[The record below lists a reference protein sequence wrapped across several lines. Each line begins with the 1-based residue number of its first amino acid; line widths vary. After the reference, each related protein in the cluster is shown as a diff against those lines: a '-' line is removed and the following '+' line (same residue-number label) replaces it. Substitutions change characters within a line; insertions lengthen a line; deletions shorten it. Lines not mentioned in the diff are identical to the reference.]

1 VAERR
6 VSGRRSGPARRKP
19 LFLAIDFGSSHV
31 RAAVGGSAGA
41 PVAAA
46 SRRLKYFVPEGGPDT
61 AREFDPEAVWG
72 LVCTCVK
79 EAVRESGARPDQIA
93 GIGVTGQRLGLV
105 LFDRS
110 GKELYG
116 GPNTDAR
123 AVFEGAEI
131 DASLGDAI
139 WRATGHG
146 PAMLLAWSKL
156 LWFKRQAPA
165 VFARARSV
173 SGLADWL
180 VYRMTGVLLMESAQ
194 GADSGMALVATG
206 LPAAAFIEPLG
217 LSEIYL
223 PPSCQPGTVAGTLK
237 SAAARQLGLRE
248 GVPVVPAGPDTQ
260 AGLAGMGV
268 GEPGRAGVVAG
279 WSAAAQLVTGRPVFD
294 DTRSLWTGRHVVP
307 KRWVLEGNAGDMGGA
322 YEWLAG
328 LMSDGAPS
336 ADTFAR
342 LDRLASKVEPG
353 SRGATAYLGPS
364 FVNMLNVGL
373 RTGGVLFP
381 VPLAFEPP
389 DRGSLARAALES
401 FAFALRYNLD
411 RLGLVAAGVGDVT
424 VGGGMVR
431 TRTFREIAAATIREP
446 VAFGPA
452 DATLRGALTL
462 AGAGTGDGL
471 QLSHGLAARQ
481 GEARV
486 LAPSPA
492 AAAEYGGLYD
502 AWRARERR
510 VLELEL

>member
-1 VAERR
+1 MAERR
-6 VSGRRSGPARRKP
+6 GPAGRKP

-41 PVAAA
+41 PLAAA

-61 AREFDPEAVWG
+61 AREFDPGTVWG
-72 LVCTCVK
+72 LVCACVK

-105 LFDRS
+105 LLDRS

-116 GPNTDAR
+116 GPNRDAR
-123 AVFEGAEI
+123 AIFEGAEI
-131 DASLGDAI
+131 DASHGDAI

-165 VFARARSV
+165 VFARARTV

-206 LPAAAFIEPLG
+206 LPAAAFMEPLG
-217 LSEIYL
+217 LSEIDL
-223 PPSCQPGTVAGTLK
+223 PPSCEPGTVAGTLK

-268 GEPGRAGVVAG
+268 GEPGTAGVVAG
-279 WSAAAQLVTGRPVFD
+279 WSAAAQLVTDRPVFD
-294 DTRSLWTGRHVVP
+294 DTRSLWTGRHVIP
-307 KRWVLEGNAGDMGGA
+307 KRWVLEGNAGEMGGA

-328 LMSDGAPS
+328 LISGGAAP
-336 ADTFAR
+336 DVFAR
-342 LDRLASKVEPG
+342 LDRNAAATPPG
-353 SRGATAYLGPS
+353 ARGATAYLGPS
-364 FVNMLNVGL
+364 FVNMLSVGL

-411 RLGLVAAGVGDVT
+411 RLGLVAGGIGDVT
-424 VGGGMVR
+424 IGGGMVR
-431 TRTFREIAAATIREP
+431 TRTFREIAAATLRGP

-471 QLSHGLAARQ
+471 QLSHGLAARR
-481 GEARV
+481 GEARA
-486 LAPSPA
+486 LSPSPA
-492 AAAEYGGLYD
+492 SAAEYGGLYD
-502 AWRARERR
+502 AWCARERR